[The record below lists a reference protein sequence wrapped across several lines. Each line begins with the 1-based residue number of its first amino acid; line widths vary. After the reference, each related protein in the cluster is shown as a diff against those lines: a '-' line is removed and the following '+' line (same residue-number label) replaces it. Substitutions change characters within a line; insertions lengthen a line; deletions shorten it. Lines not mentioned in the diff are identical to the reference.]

1 MSTDLPLAPG
11 IIRHQSATDLARA
24 VARDAFAVG
33 ITTRSML
40 GTNRALPLTGPCGF
54 SQSASPDAIKSEDY
68 PFTAP
73 VYVYLAPYRL
83 PQLVR
88 QFLDFTASET
98 AERIVQ
104 GAGYVNQSLTR
115 TPLNLQGDR
124 LSNAIRAAGEDVTLE
139 ALQAMMTRLDGA
151 ERLSPTFR
159 FADGAA
165 ELDTQSRASVTR
177 LAAAIE
183 AGFFDGR
190 TLLFAGFSD
199 SAGSAQIN
207 TRLAQRRA
215 ETVLEAVRAA
225 TDSADARVTLR
236 AEAFGEA
243 LPMACEDTDWGS
255 AVNRRVEVWV
265 E

>member
-1 MSTDLPLAPG
+1 
-11 IIRHQSATDLARA
+11 
-24 VARDAFAVG
+24 
-33 ITTRSML
+33 
-40 GTNRALPLTGPCGF
+40 
-54 SQSASPDAIKSEDY
+54 
-68 PFTAP
+68 
-73 VYVYLAPYRL
+73 
-83 PQLVR
+83 
-88 QFLDFTASET
+88 
-98 AERIVQ
+98 
-104 GAGYVNQSLTR
+104 
-115 TPLNLQGDR
+115 LQGDR
-124 LSNAIRAAGEDVTLE
+124 LGNAIRTPGEDVTLE
-139 ALQAMMTRLDGA
+139 ALQAMLTRLDGA

-207 TRLAQRRA
+207 ARLAQRRA
-215 ETVLEAVRAA
+215 EDGAGGRARR
-225 TDSADARVTLR
+225 DRQRRARVTLR

>member
-1 MSTDLPLAPG
+1 M
-11 IIRHQSATDLARA
+11 ARPSS
-24 VARDAFAVG
+24 
-33 ITTRSML
+33 TRSPA
-40 GTNRALPLTGPCGF
+40 RP
-54 SQSASPDAIKSEDY
+54 S
-68 PFTAP
+68 
-73 VYVYLAPYRL
+73 
-83 PQLVR
+83 
-88 QFLDFTASET
+88 
-98 AERIVQ
+98 
-104 GAGYVNQSLTR
+104 
-115 TPLNLQGDR
+115 
-124 LSNAIRAAGEDVTLE
+124 
-139 ALQAMMTRLDGA
+139 
-151 ERLSPTFR
+151 
-159 FADGAA
+159 
-165 ELDTQSRASVTR
+165 TR

-207 TRLAQRRA
+207 ARLAQRRP